1 MNSRAIEDED
11 EERGQWG
18 SKAEFILSCIGFSV
32 SCQNVSC
39 AVNNIKYIL
48 ND

>member
-32 SCQNVSC
+32 SCHNESC
-39 AVNNIKYIL
+39 TLSNLK
-48 ND
+48 

>member
-1 MNSRAIEDED
+1 MNSRAIEDEE

-32 SCQNVSC
+32 SYYDVSLI
-39 AVNNIKYIL
+39 IKTKSEI
-48 ND
+48 